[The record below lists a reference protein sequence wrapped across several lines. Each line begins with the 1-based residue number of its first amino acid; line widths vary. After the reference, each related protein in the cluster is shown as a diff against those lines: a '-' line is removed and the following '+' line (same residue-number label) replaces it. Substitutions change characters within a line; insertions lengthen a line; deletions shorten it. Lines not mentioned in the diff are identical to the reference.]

1 MSGTHDQE
9 TPVAILSAQSCAG
22 WTRAAILIYASLVDK
37 EMVGPMAEPNEQV
50 FIATTKGT
58 TRSWLKSRAA
68 R

>member
-1 MSGTHDQE
+1 
-9 TPVAILSAQSCAG
+9 
-22 WTRAAILIYASLVDK
+22 VDK
-37 EMVGPMAEPNEQV
+37 EMAGLMAEPNEQV